1 MLRAT
6 GVWVCP
12 QDDCLWGVGDLFPMP
27 QVFQECG
34 SPQPTPARARR
45 APAPREEVSR
55 LWSAAAAEE
64 RPATAAGSSLPQLV
78 SRGRAWRG
86 RGRGRG
92 GGRALQLRPALS
104 LRPGVGAPRAAEP
117 SERLLGRAAPGG
129 VRGPPHGGGPLAGG
143 GALLD
148 RSWAGPVRAGRQW
161 QRRRR
166 AGGRPRGRG
175 GRLWGCSAR
184 RYLSP
189 VVGGS
194 QAQHLDN
201 PELDAE
207 ASSPDLQTR
216 RRRLKLRAATSRM
229 KAAAQGRDLEQED
242 WGETPGAERGPRSSQ
257 LSVIGPRPNRNP
269 APCLL

>member
-1 MLRAT
+1 
-6 GVWVCP
+6 
-12 QDDCLWGVGDLFPMP
+12 MP

-175 GRLWGCSAR
+175 GAGGFGAALLAGTCHPWLGAPRLSTSTTQSWMRKPRAPTFR
-184 RYLSP
+184 R
-189 VVGGS
+189 GG
-194 QAQHLDN
+194 
-201 PELDAE
+201 
-207 ASSPDLQTR
+207 
-216 RRRLKLRAATSRM
+216 
-229 KAAAQGRDLEQED
+229 G
-242 WGETPGAERGPRSSQ
+242 G
-257 LSVIGPRPNRNP
+257 
-269 APCLL
+269 